1 MTRAAIAAALI
12 AAWLSP
18 TLAQPPVPPPP
29 SNGGLV
35 THNGSLMAVEVGP
48 DGRRVLIRYVDPRP
62 AMRAFVVP
70 GTVLVEGRWTAPGVF
85 SGVSHSYWCGHAY
98 PYAVTGGIELVTG
111 GLVLQGPAPIID
123 PYSCAV
129 LWYEWTGNS
138 TLRFELYA
146 QPPVTLQR

>member
-48 DGRRVLIRYVDPRP
+48 DGRVLIRYVDPRP
-62 AMRAFVVP
+62 AMRAFAVP

-98 PYAVTGGIELVTG
+98 SYAVTGGIEPVTG

-138 TLRFELYA
+138 TLRFE
-146 QPPVTLQR
+146 PVTLQR